1 MTHAKVC
8 LLIDDD
14 HDDQLVF
21 SIAVKRL
28 NKPILCITADNG
40 LIALRKLEHD
50 PSFKPD
56 FIFLDLNLPGLN
68 GIECLIRI
76 KEISKLSSIP
86 VVIYT
91 TSSRAEDI
99 LTAKN
104 LGAFAFITKP
114 DDVTDVAEKLKDF
127 F

>member
-114 DDVTDVAEKLKDF
+114 DDVTDVVEKLKDF